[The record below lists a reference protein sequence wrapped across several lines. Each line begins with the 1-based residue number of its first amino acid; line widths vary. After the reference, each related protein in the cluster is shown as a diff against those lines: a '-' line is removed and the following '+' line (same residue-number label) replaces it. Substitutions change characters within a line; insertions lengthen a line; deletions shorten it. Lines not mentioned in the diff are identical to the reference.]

1 MTNDEATIA
10 MVDANVQ
17 REEVLPSEK
26 AFAFKMKFDA
36 IRHQGKSINSTLF
49 HDETKMNSGDMVGQS
64 EGLTRIQVFRY
75 IRLTYLIPKVLSMV
89 DEKRLTLS
97 AAVEISYFNSTVQ
110 QWIYDYICENGVI
123 KQEHLVELRKYRED
137 ENLTKDQLIDFLHGH
152 TASVPVLKKITLN
165 EKKLQKFFPANY
177 SKADIENVI
186 FELLEQ
192 WKKGQ
197 KGS

>member
-1 MTNDEATIA
+1 
-10 MVDANVQ
+10 
-17 REEVLPSEK
+17 
-26 AFAFKMKFDA
+26 
-36 IRHQGKSINSTLF
+36 
-49 HDETKMNSGDMVGQS
+49 MNSGDMVGQS

-137 ENLTKDQLIDFLHGH
+137 ENLTEDQLIDFLHGY
-152 TASVPVLKKITLN
+152 TASVPVSKKITLN